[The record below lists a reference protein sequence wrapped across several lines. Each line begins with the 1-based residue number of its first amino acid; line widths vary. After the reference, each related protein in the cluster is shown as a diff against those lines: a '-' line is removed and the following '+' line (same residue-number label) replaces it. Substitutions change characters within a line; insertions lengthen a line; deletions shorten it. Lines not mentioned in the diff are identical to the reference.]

1 MSLSQ
6 RIINGRVHREQHRAG
21 NNPDT
26 EDYTCS
32 ICHHPNFP
40 LPQGFERFW
49 AYYFTYL
56 APTAEDYS
64 EITVQRYLLVDE
76 FRRSVQRN
84 GRITLATA
92 TILQQFQRVLHAIH
106 YHANLR
112 ITTTQLAVQVVIASL
127 LSDGFEDLVP
137 DRAHNL
143 LTQFQNPLLN
153 DHPLYPAIQQ
163 ILTAYAEQ
171 SRETRTNSGVAPL
184 IEVAATTTSGR
195 PDTPLDGIETPVD
208 SSVTETS
215 DEETSITEEISES
228 QTRQNTNYN
237 I

>member
-6 RIINGRVHREQHRAG
+6 RIINGRVHKEQHRTG

-26 EDYTCS
+26 ENYTCS

-40 LPQGFERFW
+40 LPRGFERFW
-49 AYYFTYL
+49 IYYSTYL

-106 YHANLR
+106 YRANLR
-112 ITTTQLAVQVVIASL
+112 VTTTQLAVQVVIASL

-137 DRAHNL
+137 NRAHNL
-143 LTQFQNPLLN
+143 LIHLQNPLLN
-153 DHPLYPAIQQ
+153 DRPLYPAIQQ

-171 SRETRTNSGVAPL
+171 GRETRTDSGVAPL
-184 IEVAATTTSGR
+184 IPVVATSTTSR

-208 SSVTETS
+208 SSVTETT
-215 DEETSITEEISES
+215 DEETSVTEEINES
-228 QTRQNTNYN
+228 QT
-237 I
+237 

>member
-6 RIINGRVHREQHRAG
+6 RIINGRVHREQHRIG

-32 ICHHPNFP
+32 LCHHPNFP
-40 LPQGFERFW
+40 LPRGFERFW
-49 AYYFTYL
+49 TYYSTYL

-106 YHANLR
+106 YRANLR
-112 ITTTQLAVQVVIASL
+112 VTTTQLAVQVVIASL
-127 LSDGFEDLVP
+127 VSDRFEDLVP
-137 DRAHNL
+137 DRAHNFL
-143 LTQFQNPLLN
+143 IQFQNPFLN
-153 DHPLYPAIQQ
+153 DHPLYLAIQQ
-163 ILTAYAEQ
+163 ILSAYAEQ
-171 SRETRTNSGVAPL
+171 SRETRTDSGVAPL
-184 IEVAATTTSGR
+184 IEVAAATATSQ
-195 PDTPLDGIETPVD
+195 PNIPLDGIETPVD
-208 SSVTETS
+208 SSAPKPLTKK
-215 DEETSITEEISES
+215 
-228 QTRQNTNYN
+228 
-237 I
+237 